1 MGPWPD
7 ASQPHGD
14 DGMPREEL
22 EKRLA
27 ELREGFRDELPQR
40 LDNISTAWRVLQE
53 SGWNDDNAETL
64 ERLAHSLAGAGA
76 TFGLAS
82 ISEAARAL
90 ELAVEALRTGEAP
103 SDDELVPIADLLVA
117 LSSAIQQA

>member
-1 MGPWPD
+1 
-7 ASQPHGD
+7 
-14 DGMPREEL
+14 MPREEL

-27 ELREGFRDELPQR
+27 ELREGVRDELPQR
-40 LDNISTAWRVLQE
+40 LDDISTAWRVLQE